1 MGRIEHC
8 DASIDRMAV
17 VSARVEEEI
26 ASRTA
31 EADQAAY
38 LREMGL
44 EAGQQEAL
52 LRGGMCYQVLPSTVR
67 SLLGLSLVFTG
78 PGVPPERS
86 RTTRA
91 HMFRAGRLTALG
103 LAGRIHG
110 EIERGFIKAEVIPAS
125 ELLAHGSYA
134 GAKEAGAIRTE
145 GKDYDVQDGD
155 VVLIKWNT

>member
-1 MGRIEHC
+1 MSQIEYC

-26 ASRTA
+26 ASRTTI
-31 EADQAAY
+31 EEQAAY
-38 LREMGL
+38 LCEMGL
-44 EAGQQEAL
+44 DEEQQHAL
-52 LRGGMCYQVLPSTVR
+52 LQGGMCYQGLPSMVR
-67 SLLGLSLVFTG
+67 SLLGLSLVYTG
-78 PGVPPERS
+78 PGVPAERS

-110 EIERGFIKAEVIPAS
+110 EIERGFIKAEVVPAS

-134 GAKEAGAIRTE
+134 GAKDAGAIRTE
-145 GKDYDVQDGD
+145 GKDYSVVDGD
-155 VVLIKWNT
+155 VVLIKWST